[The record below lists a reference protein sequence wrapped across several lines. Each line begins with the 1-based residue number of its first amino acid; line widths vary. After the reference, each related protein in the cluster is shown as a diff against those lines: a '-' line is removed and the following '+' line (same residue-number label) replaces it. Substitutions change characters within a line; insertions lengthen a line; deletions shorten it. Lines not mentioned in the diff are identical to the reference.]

1 MRMTSLHSVGHSL
14 ASERGA
20 ALPLFVL
27 WLPVLILFVI
37 FVADVGHW
45 FEHKRHLQM
54 QADAGALAG
63 GPFLMNCPNTSPATT
78 TARRYAG
85 DPGAAGAYNTQVSG
99 TAGGQVTVL
108 INSKTFAAGGPPPDD
123 TGDMCGTMTLD
134 VKITEQNVPLFFR
147 IPGLFNRVPAINARA
162 RVSAMGI
169 SSSSGALPIAA
180 PDVDPSQ
187 VTVVFINEAT
197 GAEIGRKALVNTG
210 TANGLSIWDN
220 TASPLPVPINTGRV
234 GVRVIMS
241 QAGGST
247 DCANPFVAC
256 YDASSSDGIVFIR
269 GYSTAGSGA
278 QPNPPIARDVTLFNG
293 SCADPYFTS
302 LITTCTLGI
311 SADVDFGANNPQGS
325 LGAALRATING
336 VTHELNFDNPSK
348 RWISTGTGAY
358 DYFPIPPNAGPLP
371 VELEWAETKGTLNG
385 QACRQQGPN
394 PWANQNPCKGT
405 FGNVQ
410 RLFSA
415 NTIRS
420 GPVKLAQVWE
430 NGNFWANSFAQGT
443 THNLVVKIGLTP
455 DLKNA
460 TSVNDP
466 IVSLRVV
473 GGSQNQS
480 LDCEPPGY
488 QPSNPPGVS
497 KTNLRDELT
506 YGCAPSYTQNPG
518 NTCPATPSELWA
530 SPQPW
535 NCVALQTGSATNQ
548 VPAGLNQRILG
559 SDKPSSCTAPNN
571 WSQFPNINPGDPR
584 ILDVFIVP
592 YGSFDGSGSGTVP
605 VLKFATFYVTGW
617 TASGGGFSNPC
628 QGNGD
633 DPVPNNDAGNIVGHF
648 IKYVSALNQGGSN
661 GQPCDPNG
669 FEPCVAVLTE

>member
-1 MRMTSLHSVGHSL
+1 MRVTSLHSVGHSL
-14 ASERGA
+14 VSERGA

-27 WLPVLILFVI
+27 WLPVLVLFMI

-63 GPFLMNCPNTSPATT
+63 GPFLMNCPNTAPATT

-85 DPGAAGAYNTQVSG
+85 DPGAAGAYNTQVGGSASG
-99 TAGGQVTVL
+99 TVTVL

-147 IPGLFNRVPAINARA
+147 IPGLFNRVAAINARA

-220 TASPLPVPINTGRV
+220 TASPLSVPINTDKV

-256 YDASSSDGIVFIR
+256 YDSGSANGILMIR
-269 GYSTAGSGA
+269 GYPTGGSA
-278 QPNPPIARDVTLFNG
+278 VQPNPPIARDVTLFNG

-302 LITTCTLGI
+302 VITTCTVGV
-311 SADVDFGANNPQGS
+311 SANVDFGVNNPNSVKG
-325 LGAALRATING
+325 RVFATING
-336 VTHELNFDNPSK
+336 VQHELNFDNPSK
-348 RWISTGTGAY
+348 RFVSTGANQ
-358 DYFPIPPNAGPLP
+358 FPFFSIPANSGPFP
-371 VELEWAETKGTLNG
+371 VQLTWAVEGNGSIING
-385 QACRQQGPN
+385 QACTN
-394 PWANQNPCKGT
+394 KNNNPCQGSFGT
-405 FGNVQ
+405 VQ
-410 RLFSA
+410 RVFSA

-443 THNLVVKIGLTP
+443 THDLVVKIGLTP

-488 QPSNPPGVS
+488 QPSNPPGMS
-497 KTNLRDELT
+497 KTNLKDELAW
-506 YGCAPSYTQNPG
+506 GCAPTYTQNPG
-518 NTCPATPSELWA
+518 NPCPATPTELWA
-530 SPQPW
+530 SPEPW

-559 SDKPSSCTAPNN
+559 NDKPSSCTAPNH

-592 YGSFDGSGSGTVP
+592 YGSFSGSGSGTVP

-669 FEPCVAVLTE
+669 FEPCVAVLTD

>member
-1 MRMTSLHSVGHSL
+1 MRMSALHSLGHSV
-14 ASERGA
+14 ASDRGA
-20 ALPLFVL
+20 TLPWFVL
-27 WLPVLILFVI
+27 WLPVLILFLV
-37 FVADVGHW
+37 FVVDVGHW

-54 QADAGALAG
+54 QADAAALAG
-63 GPFLMNCPNTSPATT
+63 GPFLMNCPNTAPATAI
-78 TARRYAG
+78 ARRYAG
-85 DPGAAGAYNTQVSG
+85 DPGTVGAYNTQIGGS
-99 TAGGQVTVL
+99 ASGQVTVL

-134 VKITEQNVPLFFR
+134 VKLTEQDVPLFFR
-147 IPGLFNRVPAINARA
+147 VPGLFNSISAINARA
-162 RVSAMGI
+162 RVSAFGI

-187 VTVVFINEAT
+187 VTVVFINETT
-197 GAEIGRKALVNTG
+197 GAEIGRKALVNSG

-220 TASPLPVPINTGRV
+220 TAAPLSVPVNTDRI

-247 DCANPFVAC
+247 DCTDPFVAC
-256 YDASSSDGIVFIR
+256 YDAGSNNGILMIR
-269 GYSTAGSGA
+269 CYPAGGSA
-278 QPNPPIARDVTLFNG
+278 VQPNPPIARDLTLFNG

-302 LITTCTLGI
+302 VITTCTVGV
-311 SADVDFGANNPQGS
+311 SANVDFGVNNPNSVKG
-325 LGAALRATING
+325 RVFATING
-336 VTHELNFDNPSK
+336 VQHELNFDNPSK
-348 RWISTGTGAY
+348 RFVSTGTGQFG
-358 DYFPIPPNAGPLP
+358 YFAIPANSGPFP
-371 VELEWAETKGTLNG
+371 VQLTWAVENNGSIING
-385 QACRQQGPN
+385 QVCSN
-394 PWANQNPCKGT
+394 KNSNPCKGS
-405 FGNVQ
+405 FGTVQ
-410 RLFSA
+410 RVFSG

-488 QPSNPPGVS
+488 EPSNPPGMS
-497 KTNLRDELT
+497 KTNLKDELAF
-506 YGCAPSYTQNPG
+506 GCAPTYTQNPG
-518 NTCPATPSELWA
+518 VPCPATAGEVWG
-530 SPQPW
+530 SPEPW
-535 NCVALQTGSATNQ
+535 NCVAIQTGGATNQ
-548 VPAGLNQRILG
+548 VPAGLNLRILG
-559 SDKPSSCTAPNN
+559 SEKPSSCTAPNR

-592 YGSFDGSGSGTVP
+592 YGSFGGSGSGTVP

-617 TASGGGFSNPC
+617 TASGGGFANPC

-648 IKYVSALNQGGSN
+648 IKYIAALNQGGSN

-669 FEPCVAVLTE
+669 FEPCVAVLTD